1 MINKFFELLE
11 KDNNKK
17 DPNYFSNTLNYL
29 NINLE
34 KSSLIKLIDLAD
46 KYPLTDNDFNFLN
59 PYIHDNYKIIENYQ
73 FESDKINKNIGK
85 INF

>member
-1 MINKFFELLE
+1 VINKFFELLE

-59 PYIHDNYKIIENYQ
+59 PYIPILVT
-73 FESDKINKNIGK
+73 
-85 INF
+85 